1 MIYSK
6 FLAVLFLYL
15 SASTAFATPPGYGDG
30 TATQAKISYC
40 SALVNRSGH
49 QSYSINRGYYGIGVQ
64 RPLQNNWT
72 LNNVSKPGWFNKDL
86 YIVYTQ
92 TTKERYEDYE
102 HRAVCQWELSGYF
115 SFKIRHFDRV
125 GVLVCEHHSWVE
137 DEPELRCP

>member
-6 FLAVLFLYL
+6 ILAVLFLYL
-15 SASTAFATPPGYGDG
+15 SASTAFARPPGYGDG

-64 RPLQNNWT
+64 RPLRNNWT
-72 LNNVSKPGWFNKDL
+72 LNNVRKPGWFNKNL

-92 TTKERYEDYE
+92 TTIERYEDYE
-102 HRAVCQWELSGYF
+102 HRAVCRWEPSDYF
-115 SFKIRHFDRV
+115 TFEILHFDFGNV
-125 GVLVCEHHSWVE
+125 IICERYGWF
-137 DEPELRCP
+137 EPNVRCP